1 VTIEQEIRQVKGQIK
16 AIEYQSD
23 WEEKNGYY
31 SLALANREELQALKR
46 RLKILTLQKFPL
58 IRLIY
63 QLVETVEQ
71 KIVSKKY
78 N

>member
-1 VTIEQEIRQVKGQIK
+1 VTIEQEIRQAKGQIK

-46 RLKILTLQKFPL
+46 RLKILTLQRFPL